1 MENLFMGLVGLN
13 SVGNESFWRNNN
25 KKKNWME
32 LVRFGKVWIL
42 F

>member
-25 KKKNWME
+25 NKKK
-32 LVRFGKVWIL
+32 LDGIS
-42 F
+42 